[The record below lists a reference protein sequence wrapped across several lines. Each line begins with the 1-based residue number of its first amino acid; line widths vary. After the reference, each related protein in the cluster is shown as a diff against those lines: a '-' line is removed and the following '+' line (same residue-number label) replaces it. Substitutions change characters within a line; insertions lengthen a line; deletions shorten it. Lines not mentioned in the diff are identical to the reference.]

1 MPPSSLVK
9 KTRSRLSDV
18 QRKEICCYHKDH
30 PFAKQQDIADEFQ
43 IRYPNLS
50 LDRST
55 VSKVLSKKDHYL
67 HLETTNQSQR
77 VFRHR
82 QLKYPALELAMNY
95 WIGQINA
102 SGLILTELLIKEKG
116 KVFAA
121 GLGISEQELLFSNG
135 WIEKFKQRHNLH
147 KVIMHGEA
155 ASAPLESLP
164 AERRRL
170 QEVISNFDPEDVFNA
185 DETELFYRMMPNHTL
200 ATKPTP
206 GKKMDKAILTVLLAA
221 NSTGTEKL
229 DPLVIGH
236 AKRPR
241 CFSGINISQL
251 PITYQYNSKAWM
263 RMDIWEQWLR
273 HIDAGF
279 HITGQQILLL
289 VDNAPSHT
297 TVAADDNHDNVN
309 ETHVESEDDE
319 PPTNCSSDSSESE
332 TEVET
337 RTRGRGRPHGRPR
350 GRPRSNRNSDSRGNN
365 PSTPRRPLELTNV
378 TIHYLPPN
386 TTAHIQPMD
395 AGIIKNFKAKYKR
408 LYCQHLLSQF
418 ERNEEIE
425 K

>member
-1 MPPSSLVK
+1 
-9 KTRSRLSDV
+9 
-18 QRKEICCYHKDH
+18 
-30 PFAKQQDIADEFQ
+30 
-43 IRYPNLS
+43 
-50 LDRST
+50 
-55 VSKVLSKKDHYL
+55 
-67 HLETTNQSQR
+67 
-77 VFRHR
+77 
-82 QLKYPALELAMNY
+82 
-95 WIGQINA
+95 
-102 SGLILTELLIKEKG
+102 
-116 KVFAA
+116 
-121 GLGISEQELLFSNG
+121 
-135 WIEKFKQRHNLH
+135 
-147 KVIMHGEA
+147 MHGEA

-164 AERRRL
+164 AKRCRL

-185 DETELFYRMMPNHTL
+185 DKTELFYRMMPNHTL

-206 GKKMDKAILTVLLAA
+206 GKKMDKARLTVLLAA

-251 PITYQYNSKAWM
+251 PVTYRYNSKAWA
-263 RMDIWEQWLR
+263 RIDIWEQWLR

-279 HITGQQILLL
+279 RITGRQILLL

-309 ETHVESEDDE
+309 ETHIESEDDK
-319 PPTNCSSDSSESE
+319 PLTNCSSDSSKSE
-332 TEVET
+332 TEVEMHT
-337 RTRGRGRPHGRPR
+337 RSHGRPY
-350 GRPRSNRNSDSRGNN
+350 GRLHRRLRRNRNSDSWGNN